1 MVSMDKLWK
10 GVSRVLDAQLRREI
24 VLTSGN
30 RTGLLA
36 EISRLLVNMG
46 INLLS
51 IAVTTAGETAVIRL
65 LATSQSYARDS
76 LREAGFRVEERDVV
90 VIELPHYPGFLCRV
104 SEALARKEISLD
116 DLHTTVSEEGSTE
129 VVVFSCS
136 DNGRA
141 VQMLRGR

>member
-1 MVSMDKLWK
+1 M
-10 GVSRVLDAQLRREI
+10 RDAQLRREI
-24 VLTSGN
+24 VLTTEN
-30 RTGLLA
+30 RIGLLA
-36 EISRLLVNMG
+36 EICRLLGDMG

-51 IAVTTAGETAVIRL
+51 IAIEATGDTATIRL
-65 LATSQSYARDS
+65 LAASQSYARDA
-76 LREAGFRVEERDVV
+76 LREAGFHVEERDVI

-104 SEALARKEISLD
+104 SEALARKGISLF
-116 DLHTTVSEEGSTE
+116 DLHATVSEEGSTG

>member
-1 MVSMDKLWK
+1 M
-10 GVSRVLDAQLRREI
+10 LDAQLRREI
-24 VLTSGN
+24 VVKTEN

-36 EISRLLVNMG
+36 EVSRLLGEMG

-51 IAVTTAGETAVIRL
+51 IALEVADELAVVRL
-65 LATSQSYARDS
+65 LGSSQSYAREALKD
-76 LREAGFRVEERDVV
+76 AGFSVEERDVV
-90 VIELPHYPGFLCRV
+90 VIELPHHPGFLCRV
-104 SEALARKEISLD
+104 SEALARKEISLV
-116 DLHTTVSEEGSTE
+116 DLHATVSEDGSSG

>member
-1 MVSMDKLWK
+1 
-10 GVSRVLDAQLRREI
+10 VSRVLDAQLRCEI
-24 VLTSGN
+24 VIKTEN

-36 EISRLLVNMG
+36 EISRLLGDMG

-51 IAVTTAGETAVIRL
+51 IALDVIDETAVIRL
-65 LATSQSYARDS
+65 LATSQSYARDA
-76 LREAGFRVEERDVV
+76 LREAGFSVKERDVV
-90 VIELPHYPGFLCRV
+90 VVELPHHPGFLCRV
-104 SEALARKEISLD
+104 SEALARKEISLV
-116 DLHTTVSEEGSTE
+116 DLHATVSEEGSTG

>member
-1 MVSMDKLWK
+1 
-10 GVSRVLDAQLRREI
+10 VLDAQLRREI
-24 VLTSGN
+24 VVKTEN

-36 EISRLLVNMG
+36 EISRLLGDMG

-51 IAVTTAGETAVIRL
+51 IALDVAGGTAVIRL
-65 LATSQSYARDS
+65 LATSQSYAREALKD
-76 LREAGFRVEERDVV
+76 AGFSVEERDVV
-90 VIELPHYPGFLCRV
+90 VIELPHHPGFLGRV
-104 SEALARKEISLD
+104 SEALARKEISLV
-116 DLHTTVSEEGSTE
+116 DLHATVSEEGGTG

>member
-1 MVSMDKLWK
+1 M
-10 GVSRVLDAQLRREI
+10 LDAQLRCEI
-24 VLTSGN
+24 VIKTEN

-36 EISRLLVNMG
+36 EIGRLLGGMG

-51 IAVTTAGETAVIRL
+51 IALDVTADTAVIRL
-65 LATSQSYARDS
+65 LATSQSYARDA
-76 LREAGFRVEERDVV
+76 LREAGFSVEERGVV
-90 VIELPHYPGFLCRV
+90 VVELPHHPGFLCRV
-104 SEALARKEISLD
+104 SEALARKEISLV
-116 DLHTTVSEEGSTE
+116 DLHATVSEEGSTG

>member
-1 MVSMDKLWK
+1 M
-10 GVSRVLDAQLRREI
+10 LDAQLRREI
-24 VLTSGN
+24 IVKTEN

-36 EISRLLVNMG
+36 EISRLLGDMG

-51 IAVTTAGETAVIRL
+51 IALDVADETVVIRL
-65 LATSQSYARDS
+65 LATSQSYAREA
-76 LREAGFRVEERDVV
+76 LRDAGFSVEERDVV
-90 VIELPHYPGFLCRV
+90 VVELPHHPGFLCRV
-104 SEALARKEISLD
+104 SEALARKEISLV
-116 DLHTTVSEEGSTE
+116 DLHATVSEEGSTG

>member
-1 MVSMDKLWK
+1 M
-10 GVSRVLDAQLRREI
+10 LDAQLRCEI
-24 VLTSGN
+24 VLTTEN

-36 EISRLLVNMG
+36 EIGRLLADMG

-51 IAVTTAGETAVIRL
+51 IAVDATDETAVIRL
-65 LATSQSYARDS
+65 LATSQSHARDA
-76 LREAGFRVEERDVV
+76 LREAGFRVEERRVV
-90 VIELPHYPGFLCRV
+90 VVELPHHPGFLCRV
-104 SEALARKEISLD
+104 SEALARKHISLV
-116 DLHTTVSEEGSTE
+116 DLHATVSEEGSTG

>member
-1 MVSMDKLWK
+1 M
-10 GVSRVLDAQLRREI
+10 LDAQLRREI
-24 VLTSGN
+24 VVKTEN

-36 EISRLLVNMG
+36 EISRLLGDMG

-51 IAVTTAGETAVIRL
+51 IALDVEDETAVIRL
-65 LATSQSYARDS
+65 LATSQSYASEALKD
-76 LREAGFRVEERDVV
+76 AGFGVEERDVV
-90 VIELPHYPGFLCRV
+90 VIELPHHPGFLCRV
-104 SEALARKEISLD
+104 SEALARKEISLI
-116 DLHTTVSEEGSTE
+116 DLHATVSEEGSTG

>member
-1 MVSMDKLWK
+1 M
-10 GVSRVLDAQLRREI
+10 LDAQLRCEI
-24 VLTSGN
+24 ILTTEN

-36 EISRLLVNMG
+36 EISRLLGDMG

-51 IAVTTAGETAVIRL
+51 IALDTTEETAVIRL
-65 LATSQSYARDS
+65 LATSQSYARDA
-76 LREAGFRVEERDVV
+76 LREAGFSIEERDVV
-90 VIELPHYPGFLCRV
+90 VVELPHHPGFLCRV
-104 SEALARKEISLD
+104 SEALARKEISLI
-116 DLHTTVSEEGSTE
+116 DLHATVSEEGSTG

>member
-1 MVSMDKLWK
+1 M
-10 GVSRVLDAQLRREI
+10 LDAQLRREI
-24 VLTSGN
+24 VLTTEN
-30 RTGLLA
+30 RTGLFA
-36 EISRLLVNMG
+36 EISRLLCDMG

-51 IAVTTAGETAVIRL
+51 IVVSVSGETAVIRL
-65 LATSQSYARDS
+65 LATSQSYAQDS
-76 LREAGFRVEERDVV
+76 LREAGFSIEERDVV

-104 SEALARKEISLD
+104 SEALARKDISLD
-116 DLHTTVSEEGSTE
+116 DLHTTVSEEGGTE

>member
-1 MVSMDKLWK
+1 M
-10 GVSRVLDAQLRREI
+10 LDAQLRREI
-24 VLTSGN
+24 VVKTEN

-36 EISRLLVNMG
+36 EISRLLGDMG

-51 IAVTTAGETAVIRL
+51 IALDVVDELAVVRL
-65 LATSQSYARDS
+65 LATSQSYAREALED
-76 LREAGFRVEERDVV
+76 AGFSVEERDVV
-90 VIELPHYPGFLCRV
+90 VVELPHHPGFLCRI
-104 SEALARKEISLD
+104 SEALARKEISLA
-116 DLHTTVSEEGSTE
+116 DLHATVSEEGSSG

>member
-1 MVSMDKLWK
+1 M
-10 GVSRVLDAQLRREI
+10 LDAQLRREI
-24 VLTSGN
+24 VLTTEN

-36 EISRLLVNMG
+36 DISRLLGDMG

-51 IAVTTAGETAVIRL
+51 IAVDAPADIAVVRL
-65 LATSQSYARDS
+65 LANSQSYARDA
-76 LREAGFRVEERDVV
+76 LKEAGFDVEERDVV
-90 VIELPHYPGFLCRV
+90 VIELPHHPGFLGRI
-104 SEALARKEISLD
+104 SEALARKEISLI
-116 DLHTTVSEEGSTE
+116 DLHATVSEEGSTG

>member
-1 MVSMDKLWK
+1 
-10 GVSRVLDAQLRREI
+10 VLDAQLRCEI
-24 VLTSGN
+24 VLTTEN

-36 EISRLLVNMG
+36 EISRLLGDMG

-51 IAVTTAGETAVIRL
+51 IALDTTEETAVIRL
-65 LATSQSYARDS
+65 LATSQSYARDA
-76 LREAGFRVEERDVV
+76 LREAGFSVEERDVV
-90 VIELPHYPGFLCRV
+90 VVELPHHPGFLCRV
-104 SEALARKEISLD
+104 SEALARKEISLV
-116 DLHTTVSEEGSTE
+116 DLHATVSEEGSTG

>member
-1 MVSMDKLWK
+1 M
-10 GVSRVLDAQLRREI
+10 LDAQLRREI
-24 VLTSGN
+24 VVTTEN
-30 RTGLLA
+30 RIGLFA
-36 EISRLLVNMG
+36 EISRLLSDMG

-51 IAVTTAGETAVIRL
+51 IVVSVAGETAVIRL

-76 LREAGFRVEERDVV
+76 LRQAGFNVEERDVV

-116 DLHTTVSEEGSTE
+116 DLHTTISEEGGAE